1 MNKLQEFYNDTDIIP
16 AFKTDHSSVLVA
28 ISNYEFL
35 KPARGLWKFN
45 NSLIK
50 DETFTNTFKNVIQNM
65 IKKLNNNTSSNNQL
79 KSTKIFTLF
88 SRYFLSRT
96 YVRERNY
103 LENKIKS

>member
-28 ISNYEFL
+28 ISNYDFL

-65 IKKLNNNTSSNNQL
+65 IKKLNTNTSLNNRL
-79 KSTKIFTLF
+79 KSTKIINLF
-88 SRYFLSRT
+88 SRYFLSFLCTRKK
-96 YVRERNY
+96 VP
-103 LENKIKS
+103 